1 MSELKLHNAYLIKI
15 LIPTRPNTQAKSK
28 SGSKDGKRSGSPLKA
43 ISKQSAPKPAA
54 ARQLELSPTRK
65 PDVKYGLKSPR
76 YFTSPENED
85 IDFKK
90 SSRRYGIFR

>member
-1 MSELKLHNAYLIKI
+1 MLEFKLHNAYLIKI

-28 SGSKDGKRSGSPLKA
+28 SGTKDGKRSGSPLKA

-54 ARQLELSPTRK
+54 ARQLE

-90 SSRRYGIFR
+90 NSRRYGIFR